1 MDADEENRG
10 EGRMKP
16 ASVVINPPSQTE
28 EKFAV
33 ETQPTPNAAQGLH
46 QAFPIH
52 SERDRRIKIAS
63 IVVLVSMFF
72 HWGYQIWFEWTIF
85 WGPDVFLSRG
95 IDGNHYNNIWDFYA
109 HS

>member
-46 QAFPIH
+46 QAFPI
-52 SERDRRIKIAS
+52 
-63 IVVLVSMFF
+63 
-72 HWGYQIWFEWTIF
+72 
-85 WGPDVFLSRG
+85 
-95 IDGNHYNNIWDFYA
+95 
-109 HS
+109 